1 MSMQIASAPCCWG
14 VDDVNNPNLPPW
26 QKVLDEAA
34 QAGYQGMELGPYGYL
49 PLAQGRLGEMLE
61 ERGLKVVAGTIF
73 DDLVDPANRYSLIR
87 QTHEICT
94 FLKQLPELPSQP
106 GKDYPA
112 PYLVLIDHVHDE
124 RSLYAGHSDKA
135 PRLDNEQW
143 DTLMDHIRIIA
154 ELASREYG
162 IRAVIHPHA
171 GGYIEFEDEILQLME
186 VISYD
191 TAGLCLDTGHLYYSG
206 MDPVT
211 WIRDHADRID
221 YLHFKDIE
229 PTVFENVMA
238 SQVDFFDACAR
249 GVMCPIGEGVID
261 YEAIYQLLQEIG
273 YQGYITIEQE
283 RDPRDADGSLAD
295 VTASLEYL
303 KRRGFQNEF

>member
-1 MSMQIASAPCCWG
+1 
-14 VDDVNNPNLPPW
+14 
-26 QKVLDEAA
+26 
-34 QAGYQGMELGPYGYL
+34 
-49 PLAQGRLGEMLE
+49 
-61 ERGLKVVAGTIF
+61 LKVVAGTIF

-229 PTVFENVMA
+229 PKVFENVMA

>member
-49 PLAQGRLGEMLE
+49 PLAQGHLGEMLE

-211 WIRDHADRID
+211 WIRDHADRMD

-229 PTVFENVMA
+229 PKIFENVMA

-303 KRRGFQNEF
+303 KRQGFQNEF